1 MLHRPHYAKISLRKQ
16 SAMAI
21 TATTAAKWGC
31 VVIEVTPKVEHKTF
45 GVQFTASIL
54 KYQFLFPYAE
64 VPPPRTEYELTDLGK
79 TIIPILNQLSEW
91 WRKHLNEK

>member
-1 MLHRPHYAKISLRKQ
+1 M
-16 SAMAI
+16 
-21 TATTAAKWGC
+21 
-31 VVIEVTPKVEHKTF
+31 TPKVEHKTF

-91 WRKHLNEK
+91 